1 MHGNGPF
8 FNRMG
13 FNPFCP
19 FFCPFFINTILTV
32 EAKNG
37 PLNGETLNGL
47 KDVKCE
53 QTFTIQRYSRIT
65 ATNRVSKFHECS
77 IMPKVVQW

>member
-1 MHGNGPF
+1 
-8 FNRMG
+8 MG
-13 FNPFCP
+13 LQPILSIFM
-19 FFCPFFINTILTV
+19 NTILTV

-53 QTFTIQRYSRIT
+53 QTFRYNGDLLAS
-65 ATNRVSKFHECS
+65 SLMLSCLS
-77 IMPKVVQW
+77 